1 MDRYTI
7 HDNLAPGTPR
17 LNEHQVRRLR
27 ITCQHIDELLCTI
40 EETLNFAAS
49 KAAFPHYTSDITPVQ
64 RKTIEDY
71 IARIRAQLIR
81 VLDGQQ
87 IPRDRHTI
95 TISRA
100 IDATLISVD
109 IAVEELKPKY
119 MRGYGE
125 LPDAMA
131 TELNGI
137 SGELHSLVMQINRY
151 LAQGAGQDLK
161 ERLKRLEQA
170 GNDLALLS
178 TIERIVAEQG
188 LVEFRGTIAAIL
200 DRAEDRNFEIAV
212 FGRVSSG
219 KSSLLNAVLGTDVL
233 PVGVTPVTSVPTRIT
248 YGENSSLTVS
258 FADRPVKS
266 EEIARLG
273 DYASEQGNP
282 GNAKHVTRIT
292 VALPAPRL
300 GDGITF
306 VDTPGLGSL
315 ATHGAA
321 ETLAYLP
328 KCDLGIVLIDAGS
341 TLTEGDLHTIL
352 ALEEATV
359 PAHVLLSKADLLSP
373 DDCKKTIQY
382 VRQHI
387 ASACQLDL
395 PVHPVSVRPSNRH
408 LVEEWYADQIRPLS
422 SHSQELRAVSLQ
434 RKIGALRESVSA
446 ALRVR
451 IQRSRHAS
459 PVNPEGIRAIEARLR
474 RATGRIEEARAACER
489 EIRSLEKDIPD
500 VFPLAAARVLEA
512 GPQPANPKMVPDTI
526 VRAAVL
532 AFVQERVKG
541 IQGIVE
547 TLAMRL
553 QNDLVKSADDLGNA
567 DMPGDDEFLSFVRGM
582 PVFDPGTISISPGR
596 SPFAALLGKRF
607 AHAQL
612 ADQIRQELG
621 KPLRQAILFYEK
633 VLEDWAQVT
642 TNQLGRRFE
651 TYAERYRA
659 QAERSLNGQDL
670 TQDEVKAIEADLRV
684 LGGDTCDAISATFSE
699 PELPDGYP

>member
-1 MDRYTI
+1 MDREI
-7 HDNLAPGTPR
+7 IPDNPAPDTPR
-17 LNEHQVRRLR
+17 LNENQVRRLR
-27 ITCQHIDELLCTI
+27 VTCEYIDELLCRV
-40 EETLNFAAS
+40 EETLNVAAS
-49 KAAFPHYTSDITPVQ
+49 KAAFPQYTSDITPVQ

-71 IARIRAQLIR
+71 ITRIRAQLIR

-87 IPRDRHTI
+87 ISRDRRKI
-95 TISRA
+95 TVSRA

-125 LPDAMA
+125 LPDATA
-131 TELNGI
+131 TELYGI
-137 SGELHSLVMQINRY
+137 SGELHNLVMQINRY
-151 LAQGAGQDLK
+151 LTQGAGQDLK
-161 ERLKRLEQA
+161 ERLQRLEQT

-178 TIERIVAEQG
+178 SIERVVADRG

-248 YGENSSLTVS
+248 YGKNPSLAVS

-266 EEIARLG
+266 EEITRLG

-282 GNAKHVTRIT
+282 GNAKHVTRLT
-292 VALPAPRL
+292 VALPASRL

-359 PAHVLLSKADLLSP
+359 PAHVLLSKADLLTP
-373 DDCKKTIQY
+373 EDCEKTIQY
-382 VRQHI
+382 VKQHI
-387 ASACQLDL
+387 ASECQLDL
-395 PVHPVSVRPSNRH
+395 PCHPVSVRPSHHH
-408 LVEEWYADQIRPLS
+408 LVEEWFAGQIRPLS
-422 SHSQELRAVSLQ
+422 SHSQELRALSLQ

-451 IQRSRHAS
+451 IQRSHNAF
-459 PVNPEGIRAIEARLR
+459 PVNPEGIRATEARLR
-474 RATGRIEEARAACER
+474 RATGRIEEGRAACER

-500 VFPLAAARVLEA
+500 VFPLAAARLLEA
-512 GPQPANPKMVPDTI
+512 GQQPENPGMAPDTI

-532 AFVQERVKG
+532 AFAQERVKG
-541 IQGIVE
+541 VQSIIE
-547 TLAMRL
+547 TLAVQL
-553 QNDLVKSADDLGNA
+553 QNDLMISAAELGSA
-567 DMPGDDEFLSFVRGM
+567 DMPGDDEFLSLVRGM
-582 PVFDPGTISISPGR
+582 PVFDPGTISISTGR

-607 AHAQL
+607 EQEQL
-612 ADQIRQELG
+612 ADRILQELG
-621 KPLRQAILFYEK
+621 KPLGLAFLSYGK
-633 VLEDWAQVT
+633 VLESWAQVT
-642 TNQLGRRFE
+642 TNQLGRKFE

-659 QAERSLNGQDL
+659 QAERSSGEQELAP
-670 TQDEVKAIEADLRV
+670 DEIHAIEEDLIL
-684 LGGDTCDAISATFSE
+684 LGETGSVDKTSE
-699 PELPDGYP
+699 TGKQC